1 MRKRETLSF
10 NRISEEGNIQTGGK
24 RDYIMKRTL
33 FRFFI
38 VAVVIGGILPM
49 TALAQG
55 YRHRR
60 HDNINRREYSQRN
73 RIREGIR
80 SGELTRREAGR
91 LIHQQRRIESYERR
105 SRRDD
110 GRLDRYERRRLDR
123 MLDRSRRDIYREK
136 HDRQDRGRY
145 RWYR

>member
-1 MRKRETLSF
+1 V
-10 NRISEEGNIQTGGK
+10 NIQSGGK
-24 RDYIMKRTL
+24 GNYIMKKTL

-38 VAVVIGGILPM
+38 VAVVVGGILPM

-55 YRHRR
+55 RYRRY
-60 HDNINRREYSQRN
+60 DNVNRRESHQRN
-73 RIREGIR
+73 RIRNGIR

-105 SRRDD
+105 SRLDD

-123 MLDRSRRDIYREK
+123 MLDRSSRDIRRQK
-136 HDRQDRGRY
+136 NDRQDRDRYRY